1 MNAKINEQCGRCEKE
16 TAILFC
22 LRCKRAI
29 CSSCYDQSLA
39 ICSDCVNF
47 KKATEWDRRQLV
59 RTLADTVATGTEKLE
74 VDSCHG
80 CEILR
85 LHLLYILKVL
95 KNLEI
100 ELEREDLSGLKDPVI
115 QLRDA
120 VIPLIVEA
128 VAQRKLTADP
138 TAWRRI

>member
-1 MNAKINEQCGRCEKE
+1 MSELCERCEKE
-16 TAILFC
+16 TATIFC

-29 CSSCYDQSLA
+29 CRNCYDQSLTL
-39 ICSDCVNF
+39 CGDCVNF

-59 RTLADTVATGTEKLE
+59 RTFADSITIATKKLE
-74 VDSCHG
+74 KDSCLG

-85 LHLLYILKVL
+85 HHLLYILKVL